1 MRRIDRDITKNE
13 LPLPVAIGVAPQP
26 EAISAAS
33 KEMSDGEV
41 TSVVDNWQDTFLKEE
56 DGWTVPSPD

>member
-1 MRRIDRDITKNE
+1 MRRIDRDITKNA
-13 LPLPVAIGVAPQP
+13 LPLPVATGVAPQP

-41 TSVVDNWQDTFLKEE
+41 TSVVDNWQDTFLEEE